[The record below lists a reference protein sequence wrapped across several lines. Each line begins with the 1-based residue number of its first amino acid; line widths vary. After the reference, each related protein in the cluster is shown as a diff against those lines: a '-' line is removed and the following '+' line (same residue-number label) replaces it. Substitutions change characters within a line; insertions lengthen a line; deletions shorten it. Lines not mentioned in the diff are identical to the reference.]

1 MCFGTLTYE
10 QIVYRDEEGENPFS
24 DNFKR
29 IVSPEIGFLFRVL
42 DRRLYENLL
51 ALEDDIVTYEFGDLL
66 SPEELRCL
74 LDRIHAVQQEFLK
87 IDPERDDVKICLP
100 DELIEHDAEL
110 MKAQQECLTTV
121 VPRDL
126 VERLKRHMH

>member
-1 MCFGTLTYE
+1 M
-10 QIVYRDEEGENPFS
+10 
-24 DNFKR
+24 
-29 IVSPEIGFLFRVL
+29 L

-51 ALEDDIVTYEFGDLL
+51 ALDDDIVTYEFEDLL
-66 SPEELRCL
+66 SPEELKCL
-74 LDRIHAVQQEFLK
+74 LDRIHAVQQEFKK
-87 IDPERDDVKICLP
+87 IDPKRDDVKICLP
-100 DELIEHDAEL
+100 DELTEHDADL